1 MIFKLL
7 RLSFKEKRRS
17 PMRQQNIILNIFL
30 GIILVYFLLLLILF
44 GHFTPRIIEESMDIG
59 ESSIPEILGSW
70 LVYYLMFDLF
80 LRFFA
85 QEIPE
90 LSARRYLL
98 LPVKRNSLAHFLM
111 LRSLFSGFNLIPT
124 FFFISLGISLGP
136 YFIEG
141 SRLAWFMM
149 IISLV
154 ITNHL
159 LNFIIKRKIAEDTW
173 IVIIGALVILL
184 MGIANYFGYFPLTQL
199 SGLIFNPIIQ
209 FPGLA
214 FLWMSVPVL
223 VYFLNHRALVKRMY
237 LESIEPKAIHY
248 ETRINYAALQRF
260 GAPGELLALELKLI
274 LRHKRTRSVLIMVP
288 FLLLYGFLFYTNP
301 VYADKTAWLLFAGIF
316 VTGAFLISY
325 GQFLVAWESS
335 YFDAILTKSINFDE
349 YFKAKYYILV
359 VPTLAAW
366 LITLPY
372 GYFGLK
378 VIFIN
383 TAAFLFNVGVNVYVM
398 MLFAAFNQKRLDL
411 SGGSVM
417 NYQGVSAKHWLLSL
431 PLLLFPVIIYLI
443 FNLIWNETAGLVAV
457 GLTGATGVILQNPL
471 LKKLTRFFVSRKYE
485 IASSFRIK

>member
-1 MIFKLL
+1 
-7 RLSFKEKRRS
+7 
-17 PMRQQNIILNIFL
+17 MRQQNIVLNIFL
-30 GIILVYFLLLLILF
+30 GIILVYFLMLLVVF
-44 GHFTPRIIEESMDIG
+44 GYFTPRIIEESMDIG

-80 LRFFA
+80 LRFFV

-98 LPVKRNSLAHFLM
+98 LPIKRNSLAHFLM
-111 LRSLFSGFNLIPT
+111 LRSLLSGFNLIPV

-141 SRLAWFMM
+141 SQLTWFMM

-159 LNFIIKRKIAEDTW
+159 LNFFIKRKIAEDTW
-173 IVIIGALVILL
+173 IVVIGALVVLL
-184 MGIANYFGYFPLTQL
+184 MGIANYFGYFPLSSL
-199 SGLIFNPIIQ
+199 SGLIFNSIIR

-214 FLWMSVPVL
+214 FLWIIVPVV
-223 VYFLNHRALVKRMY
+223 VYFLNHRALVKRIY
-237 LESIEPKAIHY
+237 LENIEPKAIHY
-248 ETRINYAALQRF
+248 ETRINYAVLQRF
-260 GAPGELLALELKLI
+260 GALGELLALELKLI

-288 FLLLYGFLFYTNP
+288 FLLFYGFFFYTNP
-301 VYADKTAWLLFAGIF
+301 IYADKTAWQLLVGIF
-316 VTGAFLISY
+316 VSGAFLISY

-335 YFDAILTKSINFDE
+335 YFDAILTKSINFNE

-378 VIFIN
+378 IIFIN
-383 TAAFLFNVGVNVYVM
+383 TVAFLFNVGVNVYIM

-411 SGGSVM
+411 SGGSIM
-417 NYQGVSAKHWLLSL
+417 NYQGISAKHWLLSL
-431 PLLLFPVIIYLI
+431 PLFLFPIIIYLI
-443 FNLIWNETAGLVAV
+443 FNLIWNETVGLVAV
-457 GLTGATGVILQNPL
+457 GLTGATGVILQNPIL
-471 LKKLTRFFVSRKYE
+471 ENLTRFFVSKKYE
-485 IASSFRIK
+485 IASNFRIK